1 MKHSLFQEQTSA
13 YAKKIG
19 VMLWWTVPKCSITRA
34 DLLRSAQRWNIPD
47 KYVPNKISYSVIQA
61 VLNNVENLPGVSV
74 DLKHNFGRELL
85 TRIKSRDDRKFHNPT
100 PPELHEVWKEAFHLG
115 LTASPR
121 WEELLEKSQSFG
133 MEQNNHAELCAIAW
147 LLQGLNCP
155 KIYHSD
161 TADLSTLQRQI
172 QSASRLG
179 IASSAQHQSRVAAW
193 EAAYRELN
201 EILVDGDRLTDY
213 CKHICN
219 QAVEN
224 ALESLEFSRS
234 GNLTGDMPG
243 MSEREQATQV
253 ATTVKYSQPHIRKI
267 LNMMGKMRG
276 MFGFT
281 KTNAGSK
288 KESARCENGNDI
300 SRLVLDE
307 HCKDEDQFY
316 LEFAERKLS
325 QYRNKASSRGSGP
338 VILLIDETGSMN
350 TLLGHESRYVWAK
363 AFALMVSKASKKQN
377 RECLFIGFGG
387 RVCYTISNK
396 DITHEHLDEFMM
408 FHSKPSTRW
417 KPALSKALK
426 IISSDAT
433 YKKADVILL
442 TDGED
447 RSIVEDYEFLE
458 KLAAEKKRIDHLKV
472 HGILVGSSDS
482 EFAKNLAAVSDVVIP
497 VNSFEDTANLNGIIK
512 GI

>member
-1 MKHSLFQEQTSA
+1 M
-13 YAKKIG
+13 
-19 VMLWWTVPKCSITRA
+19 W
-34 DLLRSAQRWNIPD
+34 
-47 KYVPNKISYSVIQA
+47 KISNEARTAYDILLEDSSVIQA
-61 VLNNVENLPGVSV
+61 VLNNVQSLPGIEI
-74 DLKHNFGRELL
+74 DLKHDFGRELL
-85 TRIKSRDDRKFHNPT
+85 TRIKSQDDRKFHDPT

-121 WEELLEKSQSFG
+121 WDELLEKSQSFG

-155 KIYHSD
+155 RIYHSD
-161 TADLSTLQRQI
+161 NADLPTLQRQI
-172 QSASRLG
+172 KSASRLG
-179 IASSAQHQSRVAAW
+179 IASTQHQSRVAAW
-193 EAAYRELN
+193 ETAYRELN
-201 EILVDGDRLTDY
+201 KNLIDGDLTDY
-213 CKHICN
+213 CKRVCN

-224 ALESLEFSRS
+224 ALASLESSRS
-234 GNLTGDMPG
+234 GELTGDMPG
-243 MSEREQATQV
+243 MNEREQAKQV
-253 ATTVKYSQPHIRKI
+253 AITVKYSQPHIQRI

-276 MFGFT
+276 MFSFHRT
-281 KTNAGSK
+281 TAGSK
-288 KESARCENGNDI
+288 KESARCENGNDV

-325 QYRNKASSRGSGP
+325 QYRNKIAPRGSGP
-338 VILLIDETGSMN
+338 VIVLVDETGSMGG
-350 TLLGHESRYVWAK
+350 LLSGERRYVWAK

-396 DITHEHLDEFMM
+396 DITYENLDEFMM
-408 FHSKPSTRW
+408 FHSKPSTAW
-417 KPALSKALK
+417 KPALNKALK
-426 IISSDAT
+426 IIGSDAT

-447 RSIVEDYEFLE
+447 RGIIEDHEFLE
-458 KLAAEKKRIDHLKV
+458 KLAAEKKRIDLKV
-472 HGILVGSSDS
+472 HGILVGSDNSY
-482 EFAKNLAAVSDVVIP
+482 FVKNLAAVSDSVIP
-497 VNSFEDTANLNGIIK
+497 INSFEDTKNLNSIMK

>member
-1 MKHSLFQEQTSA
+1 M
-13 YAKKIG
+13 
-19 VMLWWTVPKCSITRA
+19 W
-34 DLLRSAQRWNIPD
+34 
-47 KYVPNKISYSVIQA
+47 KISNEARTAYDILLEDSSVIQA
-61 VLNNVENLPGVSV
+61 VLNNVQSLPGIEL
-74 DLKHNFGRELL
+74 DLKHDFGRELL
-85 TRIKSRDDRKFHNPT
+85 TRIKSQDDRKFHNDT

-121 WEELLEKSQSFG
+121 WDELLEKSQSFG

-147 LLQGLNCP
+147 LLKNLNCP
-155 KIYHSD
+155 RIYHSD
-161 TADLSTLQRQI
+161 NADLPTLQRQI
-172 QSASRLG
+172 QSASKLG
-179 IASSAQHQSRVAAW
+179 IASTQHQSRVAAW
-193 EAAYRELN
+193 EVAYRELN
-201 EILVDGDRLTDY
+201 KNLIDGDRLTDY
-213 CKHICN
+213 CKRICD

-224 ALESLEFSRS
+224 ALASLESSRS
-234 GNLTGDMPG
+234 GELTGDMPG
-243 MSEREQATQV
+243 MKEKEQAKQV
-253 ATTVKYSQPHIRKI
+253 AITVKYSQPHIQKI

-276 MFGFT
+276 MFSFHRT
-281 KTNAGSK
+281 TAGSK
-288 KESARCENGNDI
+288 KESARCENGNDV

-325 QYRNKASSRGSGP
+325 QYRNKVSPRGSGP
-338 VILLIDETGSMN
+338 VIVLVDETGSMGG
-350 TLLGHESRYVWAK
+350 LLSGERRYVWAK
-363 AFALMVSKASKKQN
+363 AFALMISKAAKKQN

-396 DITHEHLDEFMM
+396 DVTYENLDEFMM
-408 FHSKPSTRW
+408 FHSKPSTAW

-447 RSIVEDYEFLE
+447 RSIVEDHEFLE
-458 KLAAEKKRIDHLKV
+458 KLAAEKKRIDLKV
-472 HGILVGSSDS
+472 HGILVGSDNSS
-482 EFAKNLAAVSDVVIP
+482 YVKNLATVADSIIP
-497 VNSFEDTANLNGIIK
+497 INSFEDTKNLNSIMK

>member
-1 MKHSLFQEQTSA
+1 M
-13 YAKKIG
+13 
-19 VMLWWTVPKCSITRA
+19 W
-34 DLLRSAQRWNIPD
+34 
-47 KYVPNKISYSVIQA
+47 KISPEARTAYDILLEDSSVIQA
-61 VLNNVENLPGVSV
+61 VLNNENLPGVSV

-201 EILVDGDRLTDY
+201 EILVDGDLTDY
-213 CKHICN
+213 CKRICN

-224 ALESLEFSRS
+224 ALQSLEFSRS

-243 MSEREQATQV
+243 MSEREQAKQV
-253 ATTVKYSQPHIRKI
+253 AITVKYSQPHIRRI
-267 LNMMGKMRG
+267 LDMMGKMRG
-276 MFGFT
+276 MFGFHRT
-281 KTNAGSK
+281 TAGSK
-288 KESARCENGNDI
+288 KESARCENGNDV

-325 QYRNKASSRGSGP
+325 QYRNKVSPKGSGP
-338 VILLIDETGSMN
+338 VIVLVDETISMGGY
-350 TLLGHESRYVWAK
+350 LSDEARYVWAK
-363 AFALMVSKASKKQN
+363 AFALMVSKVSKKQN
-377 RECLFIGFGG
+377 RECLFIGFGD

-396 DITHEHLDEFMM
+396 DITYENLDQFTT
-408 FHSKPSTRW
+408 FHRERRTAW
-417 KPALSKALK
+417 KPALNKALE
-426 IISSDAT
+426 IVGSDKT

-447 RSIVEDYEFLE
+447 KNIINDNFFLK
-458 KLAAEKKRIDHLKV
+458 KLAAEKEKIDLKIY
-472 HGILVGSSDS
+472 GILVGSSDS
-482 EFAKNLAAVSDVVIP
+482 EFVKNLAAVSDSVIP
-497 VNSFEDTANLNGIIK
+497 INSFEDTANLNSIMK